1 MAGPSTVLDP
11 EELPDD
17 DPDDEPD
24 DEPAVATGALGGAPR
39 VYDTDDREWEFK
51 TENLTVAEITD
62 GKTLAERLTLAARE
76 GWHLAFTVD
85 AGEARVLVL
94 RRPKRPDR
102 ARRMVGFSAPAAA
115 PPAAPGRK

>member
-24 DEPAVATGALGGAPR
+24 EEPAVAAGALGGAPR
-39 VYDTDDREWEFK
+39 VYDDDREWEFK
-51 TENLTVAEITD
+51 TDNLTVAEITD
-62 GKTLAERLTLAARE
+62 GKTLADRLTRAARE

-102 ARRMVGFSAPAAA
+102 ARRTVGFAAPAAA